1 MNKNNVIINM
11 IWRFAERCG
20 SQGINFVVA
29 IILAR
34 VLSPDEYGTVAL
46 VTVFITIL
54 QVFVNAGFPNALIQR
69 KNATELDF
77 STMFYFN
84 MFACTV
90 LYGVLYLAAPTI
102 AAFYENEALIN
113 IVRVLGLR
121 LIIAGLLAVQNAY
134 VQRNMQFK
142 KYFYATLTGSILSGV
157 VGIGMVYGGC
167 GVWALVGQSLTAV
180 GTNTIILWFT
190 SGFKPKLIFSFE
202 SLKSLF
208 SYAWK
213 LLVANLVDKIY
224 INLRS
229 LIIGK
234 VYSTSDLAYYN
245 KGEDFPKLIINNL
258 NTSIDSVLFPSM
270 SRAQDDVTRLKSM
283 TRRSIK
289 TTGYLVWPC
298 MVGLIVCADPLIQ
311 FLLTDTWLPTV
322 PFMRLFCLSYAF
334 MPMQTANQNA
344 IKALG
349 RSDIYMK
356 LQITGKVVGIIT
368 ILLTMQI
375 GVLAI
380 AAGTVGVAIFEML
393 VKAAPNKKFIGYG
406 YGEQLK
412 DVLPSMLLAIF
423 MGCCVWWLQ
432 YLDLS
437 LALILAIQA
446 ITGAAIYFAL
456 SAVFKFETFALLLEL
471 LNNGLKK
478 IKRT

>member
-1 MNKNNVIINM
+1 ML
-11 IWRFAERCG
+11 WRFAERCG

-34 VLSPDEYGTVAL
+34 VLTPDEYGTVAL
-46 VTVFITIL
+46 VMVFITIL
-54 QVFVNAGFPNALIQR
+54 QVFVNSGFPNALVQR
-69 KNATELDF
+69 KDATDLDF

-84 MFACTV
+84 MFACTA
-90 LYGVLYLAAPTI
+90 LYGVLYLAAPAI
-102 AAFYENEALIN
+102 ATFYENEALIN

-142 KYFYATLTGSILSGV
+142 KYFYATFTGTVLSGV
-157 VGIGMVYGGC
+157 VGISMVYGGY

-180 GTNTIILWFT
+180 GTNTIVLWFV
-190 SGFKPKLIFSFE
+190 SGFKPKLMFSFE

-213 LLVANLVDKIY
+213 LLIANMVDKVY

-234 VYSTSDLAYYN
+234 VYSTADLAYYN
-245 KGEDFPKLIINNL
+245 KGESFPKLIINNL
-258 NTSIDSVLFPSM
+258 NQSIDSVLFPSM
-270 SRAQDDVTRLKSM
+270 SRAQDDTIRLKSM

-298 MVGLIVCADPLIQ
+298 MIGLIATSEPLIE

-380 AAGTVGVAIFEML
+380 AAGTVAVAIFEML
-393 VKAAPNKKFIGYG
+393 IKAAPNKQFINYG
-406 YGEQLK
+406 YAEQLK
-412 DVLPSMLLAIF
+412 DILPSMLLAIC
-423 MGCCVWWLQ
+423 MGACVWPLQ
-432 YLDLS
+432 YLNLP
-437 LALILAIQA
+437 LIAILAVQA
-446 ITGAAIYFAL
+446 TTGATIYFAL
-456 SAVFKFETFALLLEL
+456 SALLKFETFTLLWEL
-471 LNNGLKK
+471 LMKILGKVRKNKK
-478 IKRT
+478 A

>member
-1 MNKNNVIINM
+1 M